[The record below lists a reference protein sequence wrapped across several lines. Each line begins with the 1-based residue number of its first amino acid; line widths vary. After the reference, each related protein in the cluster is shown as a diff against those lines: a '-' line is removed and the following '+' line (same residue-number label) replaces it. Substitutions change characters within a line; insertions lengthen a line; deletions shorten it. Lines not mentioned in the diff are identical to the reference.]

1 MKVASLRVDSPAMD
15 PEAMVT
21 VNGVL
26 LNVVVAVILVC

>member
-21 VNGVL
+21 VL